1 MSSMTTIMLG
11 QLKNHVQKT
20 LRAEKNDQSIIVTEC
35 HFVLNFE
42 KGAKQLL
49 KETTA
54 IDSNGN
60 KHPLNLGF

>member
-1 MSSMTTIMLG
+1 MSTMTTIMLG

-35 HFVLNFE
+35 HFILDFE

-49 KETTA
+49 KHTIAT
-54 IDSNGN
+54 DSKGN